1 MTPAFILQALGVE
14 VSPEWINCLEEPIT
28 MKTETELAFEKEL
41 DTLLQGMMED
51 APAFERN
58 TAILLTK
65 SVVTQMEQAAY
76 NRGAAS
82 QQALIDAT
90 VAQAEGMRTS
100 IIRATVAA
108 VMEAAN
114 PMGHLEMHAG
124 YPAYKVTMNLEAQRT
139 IWDRFELT
147 TERDE
152 SQENVTFTIHK
163 K

>member
-1 MTPAFILQALGVE
+1 
-14 VSPEWINCLEEPIT
+14 

-41 DTLLQGMMED
+41 DTLLDQLAQHDPATD
-51 APAFERN
+51 AAD
-58 TAILLTK
+58 LK
-65 SVVTQMEQAAY
+65 SKIAVVVMGFMGAHF

-90 VAQAEGMRTS
+90 VAQAEGMQTS

-108 VMEAAN
+108 V
-114 PMGHLEMHAG
+114 LEVIRNGTAG
-124 YPAYKVTMNLEAQRT
+124 ADEFNSHSITMNLEAQRT
-139 IWDRFELT
+139 IWDRYELT